1 MWFRPDKFEYLYN
14 MGILNTFWILKQK
27 RYRLTRFGQFTQ
39 TSYVNRTERE
49 KGDTGSQKIQ
59 MQVPWDNMLKIWY
72 YISKLCSILPGI
84 ILNSIYALEG
94 HFGHLK
100 DYKRVNLEIWVTGLN
115 YTVNI
120 LNFSCYN
127 SRVWPVDK
135 TYHLK
140 SNYAP

>member
-14 MGILNTFWILKQK
+14 MGILNTLWILRQK
-27 RYRLTRFGQFTQ
+27 WYCLTRFGQFTQ

-59 MQVPWDNMLKIWY
+59 MRVPWINMLRIWY
-72 YISKLCSILPGI
+72 YISKLCSILPGK

-100 DYKRVNLEIWVTGLN
+100 DYKRVKLEIWVSGLV

-120 LNFSCYN
+120 LHLIYYI
-127 SRVWPVDK
+127 SRVWPIYQ
-135 TYHLK
+135 T
-140 SNYAP
+140 